1 MKNVLFLTL
10 KTFSFTGGIERAC
23 RTLIRALYLIKGNN
37 VSIWSMYDH
46 QSDLDDRY
54 CNQVLFKGFA
64 SQKLSFSFSIIK
76 NAFKFDQVI
85 LSHINLL
92 IFGLFIKKL
101 KPSAEIILWAHGVE
115 VWRPLSSWK
124 KRFLQQN
131 ATIWAVSSYTKEQLM
146 LLHNIPAS
154 SIKVLHHSIDPFYH
168 IPAHLDKPAQLLNT
182 WKLNLSSYVFFTLT
196 RLSSTEHKKHYDS
209 VIRAISRL
217 KTEHSDVMYFIG
229 GKASDDE
236 YLRLTHLI
244 KECNVQDNVKLLGF
258 IPENEITTH
267 YLLAN
272 CFVLP
277 SKKEGFG
284 IVFTEAAI
292 SGCQIIGGNA
302 DGSTDALMNGK
313 LGQLV
318 NPEDER
324 EIYQAMYN
332 AIQKNDHQR
341 AEQQKLALQYFSFEV
356 FKENTQRLLN
366 AS

>member
-1 MKNVLFLTL
+1 
-10 KTFSFTGGIERAC
+10 
-23 RTLIRALYLIKGNN
+23 
-37 VSIWSMYDH
+37 MYDH
-46 QSDLDDRY
+46 QSDLDERY

-64 SQKLSFSFSIIK
+64 SKKFSFSFTVIK
-76 NAFKFDQVI
+76 NAFKFDQII

-92 IFGLFIKKL
+92 VFGFLIKKL

-124 KRFLQQN
+124 KKFLQQN
-131 ATIWAVSSYTKEQLM
+131 ATLWAVSNYTKEQLM
-146 LLHNIPAS
+146 RLHNIPLS
-154 SIKVLHHSIDPFYH
+154 SIKILNHSVDPFYY
-168 IPAHLDKPAQLLNT
+168 IPSHLEKPVHLLNK
-182 WKLNLSSYVFFTLT
+182 WKLNVSSYVFFTLT
-196 RLSSTEHKKHYDS
+196 RLSSTEHDKHYDS

-217 KTEHSDVMYFIG
+217 KKEHSDIMYFIG
-229 GKASDDE
+229 GRYSNDE
-236 YLRLTHLI
+236 YLRLTTLI
-244 KECNVQDNVKLLGF
+244 KQYNVQNNVKLLGF
-258 IPENEITTH
+258 IPENEITAH

-302 DGSTDALMNGK
+302 DGSTDALINGK

-318 NPEDER
+318 NPEDEH
-324 EIYQAMYN
+324 EIYQAMYH
-332 AIQKNDHQR
+332 AIQQNNHQPT
-341 AEQQKLALQYFSFEV
+341 EQQKLALQYFSFEV